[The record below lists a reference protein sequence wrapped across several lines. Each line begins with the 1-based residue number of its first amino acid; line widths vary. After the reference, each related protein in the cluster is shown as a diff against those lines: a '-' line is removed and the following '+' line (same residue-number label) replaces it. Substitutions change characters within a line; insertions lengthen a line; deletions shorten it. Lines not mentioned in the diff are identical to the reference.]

1 MRVLGRDV
9 QRLLTLHGITG
20 DQADAVLELAR
31 RARVKDWWHQYSG
44 AIPEWFQILSQGR
57 AAADG
62 APERGAAGTA
72 AHPGC
77 ALAAGSECLSRSTRH
92 GPTQVTLRRL

>member
-1 MRVLGRDV
+1 MTYLWIMLACVPGDLGM
-9 QRLLTLHGITG
+9 
-20 DQADAVLELAR
+20 LE
-31 RARVKDWWHQYSG
+31 G
-44 AIPEWFQILSQGR
+44 ALILILSQGR

-62 APERGAAGTA
+62 APERDAAGTA

-92 GPTQVTLRRL
+92 GPTQVTLRRS